1 MKKLIYTFAF
11 AMIGLVAV
19 SAQEIAFEQDVID
32 YGEITQGDNGSK
44 VFTFKNTGDKPL
56 ILSRVKPTCGCT
68 IAEYPKEPIAPG
80 ESGEIKVGYDTKRLN
95 AFNKT
100 IEVHSNAVESGRK
113 ILRIKGK
120 ILPKAGA
127 VDKKVPV
134 LEKKKKTAL
143 KKKVS

>member
-1 MKKLIYTFAF
+1 MRKFIYTFAF
-11 AMIGLVAV
+11 AIIGLVAIN
-19 SAQEIAFEQDVID
+19 AQEITFEQDVID
-32 YGEITQGDNGSK
+32 YGQITQGDDGAR
-44 VFTFKNTGDKPL
+44 VFAFKNTGDQPL
-56 ILSRVKPTCGCT
+56 IISRVKPTCGCT

-120 ILPKAGA
+120 ISPKAGA
-127 VDKKVPV
+127 D
-134 LEKKKKTAL
+134 EKKAPVA
-143 KKKVS
+143 KKKIS